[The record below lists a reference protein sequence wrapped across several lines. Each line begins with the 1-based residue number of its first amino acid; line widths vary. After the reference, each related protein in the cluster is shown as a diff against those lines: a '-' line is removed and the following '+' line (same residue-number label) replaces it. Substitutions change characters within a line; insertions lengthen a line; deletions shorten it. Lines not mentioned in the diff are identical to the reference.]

1 MMKPSESLRVAGRP
15 IAYYPK
21 LAKPL
26 GGVNAAILF
35 GHFFYWHDR
44 TQHELGIYR
53 TAEEIEIE
61 TGLSVQEQRT
71 ARAKLRERGV
81 LIETEKRIEHRIYYK
96 LNLDA
101 FDDLMVQHSGSEEST
116 APKCNINSPEL
127 QNQHSGSE
135 ESTAPKCN
143 INSPELQNQHSGSE
157 ESTAVIRTEDLTED
171 LTVNT
176 PLPPNGENGKDDL
189 NANAFVSADAKTYGQ
204 VNQEILQ
211 TVEQEAEA
219 EQSTLKTSSESKTDS
234 SRKGNRQDGNVPR
247 RRRADS
253 VPCQAI
259 ADCYNEILGDRLPNV
274 QLLNETRKRAI
285 TARWMEIKG
294 TKAPNGK
301 IRFESTEDGLN
312 WFASVFRK
320 VAMNPFWMG
329 DNSSGFAVS
338 FDWIFKPA
346 NFLKIIEWR
355 PPKH

>member
-1 MMKPSESLRVAGRP
+1 MMETNEKPSF
-15 IAYYPK
+15 Y
-21 LAKPL
+21 
-26 GGVNAAILF
+26 AILPAHVRYEKRLKPAERLLFAEISALTNKF
-35 GHFFYWHDR
+35 GYCTASNGYFAELYETKKETVSRWISHLS
-44 TQHELGIYR
+44 ELGF
-53 TAEEIEIE
+53 
-61 TGLSVQEQRT
+61 V
-71 ARAKLRERGV
+71 KLEMVYEGKQIKGRK
-81 LIETEKRIEHRIYYK
+81 IWIDEKVMTPIDEKVKGNNTR
-96 LNLDA
+96 LN
-101 FDDLMVQHSGSEEST
+101 
-116 APKCNINSPEL
+116 
-127 QNQHSGSE
+127 
-135 ESTAPKCN
+135 
-143 INSPELQNQHSGSE
+143 
-157 ESTAVIRTEDLTED
+157 
-171 LTVNT
+171 NT
-176 PLPPNGENGKDDL
+176 PLPPNDENGKEDL
-189 NANAFVSADAKTYGQ
+189 NADAFVSANAKTHEQDGQ
-204 VNQEILQ
+204 GVLQ
-211 TVEQEAEA
+211 TVGKEAEA
-219 EQSTLKTSSESKTDS
+219 EQSTLKTNSESKTDS

-247 RRRADS
+247 RRRSDS

>member
-1 MMKPSESLRVAGRP
+1 METNEKPSF
-15 IAYYPK
+15 Y
-21 LAKPL
+21 
-26 GGVNAAILF
+26 AILPAYVRYEKRLKPAERLLF
-35 GHFFYWHDR
+35 AEISALTNKLGYCTASNGYFAELYETKKETVSRWISHLS
-44 TQHELGIYR
+44 ELGF
-53 TAEEIEIE
+53 
-61 TGLSVQEQRT
+61 V
-71 ARAKLRERGV
+71 KLEMVYEGKQIKGRK
-81 LIETEKRIEHRIYYK
+81 IWIDEKVMTPIDEKVMTPIDEKVKGNNTR
-96 LNLDA
+96 LNNTRL
-101 FDDLMVQHSGSEEST
+101 
-116 APKCNINSPEL
+116 N
-127 QNQHSGSE
+127 
-135 ESTAPKCN
+135 
-143 INSPELQNQHSGSE
+143 
-157 ESTAVIRTEDLTED
+157 
-171 LTVNT
+171 NT
-176 PLPPNGENGKDDL
+176 PLPPNDENGKDDL
-189 NANAFVSADAKTYGQ
+189 NADAFVSADAKTHEQ
-204 VNQEILQ
+204 DDQDVLQ
-211 TVEQEAEA
+211 TVGQEAEA
-219 EQSTLKTSSESKTDS
+219 EQSTLKTNSESKTDS

-274 QLLNETRKRAI
+274 QILNETRKRAI

-301 IRFESTEDGLN
+301 IRFESTEDGLK

>member
-1 MMKPSESLRVAGRP
+1 MMETNEKPSF
-15 IAYYPK
+15 Y
-21 LAKPL
+21 
-26 GGVNAAILF
+26 AILPAYVRYEKRLKPAERLLF
-35 GHFFYWHDR
+35 AEISALTNKLGYCTASNGYFAELYETKKETVSRWISHLS
-44 TQHELGIYR
+44 ELGF
-53 TAEEIEIE
+53 
-61 TGLSVQEQRT
+61 V
-71 ARAKLRERGV
+71 KLEMVYEGKQIKGRK
-81 LIETEKRIEHRIYYK
+81 IWIDEKVMTPIDEKVMTPIDEKVMTPIDEKVMTPIDEKVKGNNTR
-96 LNLDA
+96 LNNTRL
-101 FDDLMVQHSGSEEST
+101 
-116 APKCNINSPEL
+116 N
-127 QNQHSGSE
+127 
-135 ESTAPKCN
+135 
-143 INSPELQNQHSGSE
+143 
-157 ESTAVIRTEDLTED
+157 
-171 LTVNT
+171 NT
-176 PLPPNGENGKDDL
+176 PLPPNDENGKDDL
-189 NANAFVSADAKTYGQ
+189 NANAFVSANAKTHEQ
-204 VNQEILQ
+204 DDQDVLQ

-219 EQSTLKTSSESKTDS
+219 EQSTLKTNSESKTDS

>member
-1 MMKPSESLRVAGRP
+1 METNEKPSF
-15 IAYYPK
+15 Y
-21 LAKPL
+21 
-26 GGVNAAILF
+26 AILPAHVRYEKRLKPAERLLFAEISALTNKF
-35 GHFFYWHDR
+35 GYCTASNGYFAELYETKKETVSRWISHLS
-44 TQHELGIYR
+44 ELGF
-53 TAEEIEIE
+53 
-61 TGLSVQEQRT
+61 V
-71 ARAKLRERGV
+71 KLEMVYEGKQIKGRK
-81 LIETEKRIEHRIYYK
+81 IWIDEKVMTPIDEKVKGNNTR
-96 LNLDA
+96 LNNTRL
-101 FDDLMVQHSGSEEST
+101 
-116 APKCNINSPEL
+116 N
-127 QNQHSGSE
+127 
-135 ESTAPKCN
+135 
-143 INSPELQNQHSGSE
+143 
-157 ESTAVIRTEDLTED
+157 
-171 LTVNT
+171 NT
-176 PLPPNGENGKDDL
+176 PLPPNDENGKDDL
-189 NANAFVSADAKTYGQ
+189 NANAFVSADAKTCGQ

-219 EQSTLKTSSESKTDS
+219 EQSTLKTNSESKTDS
-234 SRKGNRQDGNVPR
+234 SRKGNRQDGNIPR
-247 RRRADS
+247 RRRSDA

-301 IRFESTEDGLN
+301 IRFESTEEGLS

-329 DNSSGFAVS
+329 DNNSGFAVS

>member
-1 MMKPSESLRVAGRP
+1 MKPSEGLRVAGRP

-35 GHFFYWHDR
+35 GHFFYWNDK
-44 TQHELGIYR
+44 TQYELGIYR

-101 FDDLMVQHSGSEEST
+101 FDDLM
-116 APKCNINSPEL
+116 L
-127 QNQHSGSE
+127 QHSGSE

-171 LTVNT
+171 LAVYT
-176 PLPPNGENGKDDL
+176 PLPPNAENGKGGL
-189 NANAFVSADAKTYGQ
+189 NADAFVSADAETCERGSD
-204 VNQEILQ
+204 EP
-211 TVEQEAEA
+211 T
-219 EQSTLKTSSESKTDS
+219 SLKTKSDS
-234 SRKGNRQDGNVPR
+234 NGNGSLSGKPKNANVPR
-247 RRRADS
+247 RRKSDG
-253 VPCQAI
+253 VPLQEI
-259 ADCYNEILGDRLPNV
+259 ADLYNEVLGGRLPSV
-274 QLLNETRKRAI
+274 QVLNDTRKRAI
-285 TARWMEIKG
+285 VNRWCEMLGTA
-294 TKAPNGK
+294 APNGK
-301 IRFESTEDGLN
+301 VRFGDKETGLA
-312 WFASVFRK
+312 WFAGFFRK

-329 DNSSGFAVS
+329 ENQTGFAVN
-338 FDWIFKPA
+338 FDWIFKA
-346 NFLKIIEWR
+346 GNFVKILEWH
-355 PPKH
+355 PPKTN

>member
-1 MMKPSESLRVAGRP
+1 MTP
-15 IAYYPK
+15 I
-21 LAKPL
+21 
-26 GGVNAAILF
+26 
-35 GHFFYWHDR
+35 D
-44 TQHELGIYR
+44 
-53 TAEEIEIE
+53 
-61 TGLSVQEQRT
+61 
-71 ARAKLRERGV
+71 
-81 LIETEKRIEHRIYYK
+81 EKVMTPIDEKVMTPIDEKVKGNNTR
-96 LNLDA
+96 LNNTRL
-101 FDDLMVQHSGSEEST
+101 
-116 APKCNINSPEL
+116 N
-127 QNQHSGSE
+127 
-135 ESTAPKCN
+135 
-143 INSPELQNQHSGSE
+143 
-157 ESTAVIRTEDLTED
+157 
-171 LTVNT
+171 NT
-176 PLPPNGENGKDDL
+176 PLPPNDENGKDDL
-189 NANAFVSADAKTYGQ
+189 NANAFVSANAKTHEQ
-204 VNQEILQ
+204 DDQDVLQ
-211 TVEQEAEA
+211 TVGQEAEA
-219 EQSTLKTSSESKTDS
+219 EQSALKTNNENKTDS

-247 RRRADS
+247 RRRSDS

>member
-1 MMKPSESLRVAGRP
+1 MMKPSESLRVAGKP

-35 GHFFYWHDR
+35 GHFFYWHDK

-101 FDDLMVQHSGSEEST
+101 FDDLMLQHSGSNEST
-116 APKCNINSPEL
+116 APKCSINSPEL
-127 QNQHSGSE
+127 QNQHSGS
-135 ESTAPKCN
+135 N
-143 INSPELQNQHSGSE
+143 

-176 PLPPNGENGKDDL
+176 PLPPNDENGKDDL
-189 NANAFVSADAKTYGQ
+189 NANAFVSADAKTHEQ
-204 VNQEILQ
+204 NDQDVLQ
-211 TVEQEAEA
+211 TVGQEAEA
-219 EQSTLKTSSESKTDS
+219 EQSTLKTNSESKTDS

-247 RRRADS
+247 RRRSDT

>member
-1 MMKPSESLRVAGRP
+1 MMETNEKPSF
-15 IAYYPK
+15 Y
-21 LAKPL
+21 
-26 GGVNAAILF
+26 AILPAHVRYEKRLKPAERLLFAEISALTNKF
-35 GHFFYWHDR
+35 GYCTASNGYFAELYETKKETVSRWISHLS
-44 TQHELGIYR
+44 ELGF
-53 TAEEIEIE
+53 
-61 TGLSVQEQRT
+61 V
-71 ARAKLRERGV
+71 KLEMVYEGKQIKGRK
-81 LIETEKRIEHRIYYK
+81 IWIDEKVMTPIDEKVKGNNTR
-96 LNLDA
+96 LNNTRL
-101 FDDLMVQHSGSEEST
+101 
-116 APKCNINSPEL
+116 N
-127 QNQHSGSE
+127 
-135 ESTAPKCN
+135 
-143 INSPELQNQHSGSE
+143 
-157 ESTAVIRTEDLTED
+157 
-171 LTVNT
+171 NT
-176 PLPPNGENGKDDL
+176 PLPPNDENGKDDL
-189 NANAFVSADAKTYGQ
+189 NANAFVSADAKTCGQ

-219 EQSTLKTSSESKTDS
+219 EQSTLKTNNESKTDS

-247 RRRADS
+247 RRRTDA

-259 ADCYNEILGDRLPNV
+259 ADCYNEILGNRLPNV

-301 IRFESTEDGLN
+301 IRFESTEEGLS

>member
-1 MMKPSESLRVAGRP
+1 METNEKPSF
-15 IAYYPK
+15 Y
-21 LAKPL
+21 
-26 GGVNAAILF
+26 AILPA
-35 GHFFYWHDR
+35 YVR
-44 TQHELGIYR
+44 Y
-53 TAEEIEIE
+53 
-61 TGLSVQEQRT
+61 
-71 ARAKLRERGV
+71 
-81 LIETEKRIEHRIYYK
+81 EKRLKPAERLLFAEISALTNKLGYCTASNGYFAELYGIEKATVSRWISHLSK
-96 LNLDA
+96 LGFLR
-101 FDDLMVQHSGSEEST
+101 LEMVYEGKQIKGRKIWIDEKVMTPIDEKVKGNNT
-116 APKCNINSPEL
+116 RLNNTRL
-127 QNQHSGSE
+127 N
-135 ESTAPKCN
+135 
-143 INSPELQNQHSGSE
+143 
-157 ESTAVIRTEDLTED
+157 
-171 LTVNT
+171 NT
-176 PLPPNGENGKDDL
+176 PLPPNDENGKEDL
-189 NANAFVSADAKTYGQ
+189 NADAFVSADAKTHGQ
-204 VNQEILQ
+204 DDQDVLQ
-211 TVEQEAEA
+211 TVGQEAGA
-219 EQSTLKTSSESKTDS
+219 EQSTLKTNSESKTDS

-247 RRRADS
+247 RRRSDS

>member
-1 MMKPSESLRVAGRP
+1 MMETNEKPSF
-15 IAYYPK
+15 Y
-21 LAKPL
+21 
-26 GGVNAAILF
+26 AILPA
-35 GHFFYWHDR
+35 YVR
-44 TQHELGIYR
+44 Y
-53 TAEEIEIE
+53 
-61 TGLSVQEQRT
+61 
-71 ARAKLRERGV
+71 
-81 LIETEKRIEHRIYYK
+81 EKRLKPAERLLFAEISALTNKLGYCTASNGYFAELYGIEKATVSRWISHLSK
-96 LNLDA
+96 LGFLR
-101 FDDLMVQHSGSEEST
+101 LEMVYEGKQIKGRKIWIDEKVMTPIDEKVKGNNT
-116 APKCNINSPEL
+116 RLNNTRL
-127 QNQHSGSE
+127 N
-135 ESTAPKCN
+135 
-143 INSPELQNQHSGSE
+143 
-157 ESTAVIRTEDLTED
+157 
-171 LTVNT
+171 NT
-176 PLPPNGENGKDDL
+176 PLPPNDENGKEDL
-189 NANAFVSADAKTYGQ
+189 NADAFVSANAKTHEQ
-204 VNQEILQ
+204 DDQDVLQ
-211 TVEQEAEA
+211 TVGQEAEA
-219 EQSTLKTSSESKTDS
+219 EQSTLKTNSESKTDS

>member
-1 MMKPSESLRVAGRP
+1 METNEKPSF
-15 IAYYPK
+15 Y
-21 LAKPL
+21 
-26 GGVNAAILF
+26 AILPA
-35 GHFFYWHDR
+35 YVR
-44 TQHELGIYR
+44 Y
-53 TAEEIEIE
+53 
-61 TGLSVQEQRT
+61 
-71 ARAKLRERGV
+71 
-81 LIETEKRIEHRIYYK
+81 EKRLKPAERLLFAEISALTNKLGYCTASNGYFAELYGIEKATVSRWISHLSK
-96 LNLDA
+96 LGFLR
-101 FDDLMVQHSGSEEST
+101 LEMVYEGKQIKGRKIWIDEKVMTPIDEKVKGNNT
-116 APKCNINSPEL
+116 RLNNTRL
-127 QNQHSGSE
+127 N
-135 ESTAPKCN
+135 
-143 INSPELQNQHSGSE
+143 
-157 ESTAVIRTEDLTED
+157 
-171 LTVNT
+171 NT
-176 PLPPNGENGKDDL
+176 PLPPNDENGKDDL
-189 NANAFVSADAKTYGQ
+189 NANAFVSADAKTCGQ

-211 TVEQEAEA
+211 TVGQEAEA
-219 EQSTLKTSSESKTDS
+219 EQSTLKTSSESETDS

-247 RRRADS
+247 RRRSDS

-301 IRFESTEDGLN
+301 IRFESTEDGLS

>member
-1 MMKPSESLRVAGRP
+1 MMETNEKPSF
-15 IAYYPK
+15 Y
-21 LAKPL
+21 
-26 GGVNAAILF
+26 AILPAYVRYEKRLKPAERLLFAEISALTNKF
-35 GHFFYWHDR
+35 GYCTASNGYFAELYGIEKATVSRWISHLS
-44 TQHELGIYR
+44 ELGF
-53 TAEEIEIE
+53 
-61 TGLSVQEQRT
+61 
-71 ARAKLRERGV
+71 LRLEMVYEGKQIKGRK
-81 LIETEKRIEHRIYYK
+81 IWIDEKAMTPIDEKVMTPIDEKVMTPIDEKVKGNNTR
-96 LNLDA
+96 LNNTRL
-101 FDDLMVQHSGSEEST
+101 
-116 APKCNINSPEL
+116 N
-127 QNQHSGSE
+127 
-135 ESTAPKCN
+135 
-143 INSPELQNQHSGSE
+143 
-157 ESTAVIRTEDLTED
+157 
-171 LTVNT
+171 NT
-176 PLPPNGENGKDDL
+176 PLPPNDENGKDDL
-189 NANAFVSADAKTYGQ
+189 NANAFVSANAKTCGQ

-219 EQSTLKTSSESKTDS
+219 EQSTLKTNNESKTDS

-247 RRRADS
+247 RRRTDA

-259 ADCYNEILGDRLPNV
+259 ADCYNEILGNRLPNV

-301 IRFESTEDGLN
+301 IRFESTEEGLS

>member
-1 MMKPSESLRVAGRP
+1 METNEKPSF
-15 IAYYPK
+15 Y
-21 LAKPL
+21 
-26 GGVNAAILF
+26 AILPAYVRYEKRLKPAERLLF
-35 GHFFYWHDR
+35 AEISALTNKLGYCTASNGYFAELYETKKETVSRWISHLS
-44 TQHELGIYR
+44 ELGF
-53 TAEEIEIE
+53 
-61 TGLSVQEQRT
+61 V
-71 ARAKLRERGV
+71 KLEMVYEGKQIKGRK
-81 LIETEKRIEHRIYYK
+81 IWIDEKVMTPIDEKVMTPIDEKVMTPIDEKVKGNNTR
-96 LNLDA
+96 LNNTRL
-101 FDDLMVQHSGSEEST
+101 
-116 APKCNINSPEL
+116 N
-127 QNQHSGSE
+127 
-135 ESTAPKCN
+135 
-143 INSPELQNQHSGSE
+143 
-157 ESTAVIRTEDLTED
+157 
-171 LTVNT
+171 NT
-176 PLPPNGENGKDDL
+176 PLPPNDENGKDDL
-189 NANAFVSADAKTYGQ
+189 NADAFVSANAKTHEQ
-204 VNQEILQ
+204 DDQDVLQ
-211 TVEQEAEA
+211 TVGQEAEA
-219 EQSTLKTSSESKTDS
+219 EQSTLKTNSESKTDS
-234 SRKGNRQDGNVPR
+234 SGKGNRQDGNVPR
-247 RRRADS
+247 RRRSDS

>member
-1 MMKPSESLRVAGRP
+1 METNEKPSF
-15 IAYYPK
+15 Y
-21 LAKPL
+21 
-26 GGVNAAILF
+26 AILPAYVRYEKRLKPAERLLF
-35 GHFFYWHDR
+35 AEISALTNKLGYCTASNGYFAELYETKKETVSRWISHLS
-44 TQHELGIYR
+44 ELGF
-53 TAEEIEIE
+53 
-61 TGLSVQEQRT
+61 V
-71 ARAKLRERGV
+71 KLEMVYEGKQIKGRK
-81 LIETEKRIEHRIYYK
+81 IWIDEKVMTPIDEKVMTPIDEKVMTPIDEKVKGNNTR
-96 LNLDA
+96 LNNTRL
-101 FDDLMVQHSGSEEST
+101 
-116 APKCNINSPEL
+116 N
-127 QNQHSGSE
+127 
-135 ESTAPKCN
+135 
-143 INSPELQNQHSGSE
+143 
-157 ESTAVIRTEDLTED
+157 
-171 LTVNT
+171 NT
-176 PLPPNGENGKDDL
+176 PLPPNDENGKDDL
-189 NANAFVSADAKTYGQ
+189 NADAFVSADAKTHEQ
-204 VNQEILQ
+204 DDQDVLQ
-211 TVEQEAEA
+211 TVGQEAEA
-219 EQSTLKTSSESKTDS
+219 EQSTLKTNSESKTDS

-274 QLLNETRKRAI
+274 QILNETRKRAI

-301 IRFESTEDGLN
+301 IRFESTEDGLK